1 MEPKRNQPCPCGS
14 GHKYKKCCA
23 GKKEEGKRTME
34 PKNTF
39 REEVKAQTVS
49 ERAMLRRDQKVT
61 YLRFKCQAEMAEADR
76 LHTQRAIG
84 KCKAFGNEIFQ
95 LPDSEAR
102 TAILAENK
110 AHVEALEKQL
120 AVQSS
125 NRAQQV
131 ILSILEEKFSR
142 EAKAPRPDYDGLNNS
157 PTLNS
162 EVDDKTANT
171 KSPEAQQDD

>member
-1 MEPKRNQPCPCGS
+1 M
-14 GHKYKKCCA
+14 
-23 GKKEEGKRTME
+23 KET

-39 REEVKAQTVS
+39 RDEVQKQTVS

-120 AVQSS
+120 A
-125 NRAQQV
+125 AQKPTLAQRV
-131 ILSILEEKFSR
+131 LLSILEEKFG
-142 EAKAPRPDYDGLNNS
+142 EETK
-157 PTLNS
+157 PTLVVEPPTEEPGAGDVS
-162 EVDDKTANT
+162 EELKD
-171 KSPEAQQDD
+171 E